1 MLFFIIWY
9 WPSLPEV
16 IPTHFGSSGAPDGW
30 GGKSTLWVLPA
41 IGLVIYLG
49 LTILSQYPQVYNY
62 VWPITPQNAKI
73 QYQTARQMIILLKTE
88 VVWLLAYIVSQT
100 IQAALG
106 KVQGFSIA
114 FLPIFLVVM
123 FGTIGFYLFKAYQ
136 AR

>member
-114 FLPIFLVVM
+114 FLPIFLVLM